1 MLEKRILLVEDD
13 LELAEVMATV
23 LREEGYLVDLAA
35 TAGQAQEHLARFSY
49 AVVIADW
56 RLPDG
61 DGTLLAGRRSR
72 HDAVHRRT
80 GLLSSDPEGSDD
92 PVFARALSAPR
103 SPLASTPQCRS
114 KSPTADTNL

>member
-1 MLEKRILLVEDD
+1 MLIASALRDFTPYCVSLVCRWGWKMLEKRILLVEDD

-61 DGTLLAGRRSR
+61 DGTLIAEWGSTLGAKTLVMSGYLRQMPGGRAEP
-72 HDAVHRRT
+72 H
-80 GLLSSDPEGSDD
+80 
-92 PVFARALSAPR
+92 
-103 SPLASTPQCRS
+103 
-114 KSPTADTNL
+114 